1 MPCTHYET
9 PSEKQAR
16 NDAWVKSITQ
26 PYIEKLDTLTA
37 MLCSVMTIID
47 TIYSDAVPLGGEL
60 NYIKRNIPE
69 DVTLWWKEHKKNDEE
84 RLDLIKAAALS
95 KLTPEEREALGL

>member
-16 NDAWVKSITQ
+16 NDAWVKSVTQ
-26 PYIEKLDTLTA
+26 PYVEKLDSLTA

-47 TIYSDAVPLGGEL
+47 TVQSAKVKYGDEL
-60 NYIKRNIPE
+60 SYIKENIPE
-69 DVTLWWKEHKKNDEE
+69 DVAVWWKEHKKNDEE
-84 RLDLIKAAALS
+84 RRDLIKAAALR
-95 KLTPEEREALGL
+95 KLNAEEREALGF